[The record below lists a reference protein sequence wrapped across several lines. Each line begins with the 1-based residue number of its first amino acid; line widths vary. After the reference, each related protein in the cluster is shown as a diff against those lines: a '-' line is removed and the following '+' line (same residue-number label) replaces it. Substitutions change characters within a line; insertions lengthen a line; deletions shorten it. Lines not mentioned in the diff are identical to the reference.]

1 MHTRPVFKRIARW
14 LSVALLLALF
24 AAGGMAQDKGKK
36 FIGNRDSM
44 KYHTATCGIGA
55 KMSPKNRIEFDSR
68 EAAEKAGYVA
78 CKVCM
83 KSKKKTA

>member
-1 MHTRPVFKRIARW
+1 MHARLVFKPLARW
-14 LSVALLLALF
+14 LALALLLALF
-24 AAGGMAQDKGKK
+24 ASGGVAQDKGKK
-36 FIGNRDSM
+36 FVGNRDSM

-83 KSKKKTA
+83 KSKKKSN